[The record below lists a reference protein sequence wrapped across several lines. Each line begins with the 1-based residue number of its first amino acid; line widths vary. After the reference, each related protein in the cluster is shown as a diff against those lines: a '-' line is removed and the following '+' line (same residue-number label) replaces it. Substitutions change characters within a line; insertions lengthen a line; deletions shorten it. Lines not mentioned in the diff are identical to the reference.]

1 MGASE
6 VQALQSLSRD
16 AAATEIMANAD
27 GSIYVERQGGRLE
40 KLPFAASEDDK
51 IRFLE
56 FLIGT
61 KADLSPARPY
71 ADLTAQDG
79 SRVHVL
85 TPPLLGRG
93 GLCITVRRRPER
105 RPSLDDL
112 IRLGAL
118 SPAASAFLRYAV
130 ENRRNVLVAGGTSS
144 GKTTLMNAL
153 ASFIPAQERILV
165 LEDTPEIT
173 LPQPH
178 ALYLRTRMRDAS
190 GLADVTLRDLLK
202 NSLRMRPDRILVGEC
217 RGPEAFDF
225 LQAMSVGH
233 DGALCTLHA
242 GSCREALLR
251 LETLALTAGLD
262 IPLRAMRAII
272 AGALDLI
279 VVAAR
284 PADGSRRVVQIA
296 EVTGMELETISLS
309 TLFEADPKT
318 LRSGGF
324 SLRPTGAV
332 PRFYESLRRGG
343 AEPPLEFFR

>member
-1 MGASE
+1 MSAAE
-6 VQALQSLSRD
+6 VQALLDLSRD
-16 AAATEIMANAD
+16 ASVTEIMANAD
-27 GSIYVERQGGRLE
+27 GSVYVERPGGKLE
-40 KLPFAASEDDK
+40 KIPWAAAEEDK
-51 IRFLE
+51 LRFLE
-56 FLIGT
+56 ALVGGAAGIG
-61 KADLSPARPY
+61 PARPY
-71 ADLTAQDG
+71 ADLSAKDG

-85 TPPLLGRG
+85 APPLLGRG
-93 GLCITVRRRPER
+93 GLCVTVRKRPSR

-118 SPAASAFLRYAV
+118 SPAAAGFLRYAV
-130 ENRRNVLVAGGTSS
+130 ENRRNILVAGGTSS
-144 GKTTLMNAL
+144 GKTTILNAL
-153 ASFIPAQERILV
+153 ASYISPDERILV

-178 ALYLRTRMRDAS
+178 ALYLRTRMQDAS
-190 GLADVTLRDLLK
+190 GLGDVTLRDLLK

-251 LETLALTAGLD
+251 LETLILSAGLD
-262 IPLRAMRAII
+262 IPLRATRANI

-284 PADGSRRVVQIA
+284 LGDGSRRVVQIA
-296 EVTGMELETISLS
+296 ELTGMELETISLS
-309 TLFEADPKT
+309 PLFEADPRA
-318 LRSGGF
+318 LRGGDF

-332 PRFYESLRRGG
+332 PRFYEDLRRRG
-343 AEPPLEFFR
+343 AAPPLEFFR